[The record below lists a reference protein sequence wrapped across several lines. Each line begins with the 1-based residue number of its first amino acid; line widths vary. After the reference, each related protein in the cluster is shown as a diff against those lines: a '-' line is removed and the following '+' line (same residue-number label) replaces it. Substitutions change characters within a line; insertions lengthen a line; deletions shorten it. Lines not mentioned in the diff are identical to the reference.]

1 MAANGYLKVVDE
13 DEARRLL
20 IVEGKS
26 LRWMVEF
33 YREKYGVKTS
43 HQMWSRL
50 RALWSGMKGHEGHS
64 FDMSTGVPRGV
75 LAVPWT
81 TPLTVE
87 NPDLRDALSGLSACY
102 WGLWDKNG
110 GPSDRRYRKLY
121 SFVSR
126 CLIGDL
132 VVDYVSDPYPSFRL
146 VERRSGVDAGW
157 IRNPFLA
164 NDGSSAGSPME
175 LAQRLRGEAMLAWL
189 SNCPDDLPHR
199 PFVARR
205 GRLDEELRCAVRRVL
220 AERRPSGLVG

>member
-146 VERRSGVDAGW
+146 VER
-157 IRNPFLA
+157 
-164 NDGSSAGSPME
+164 
-175 LAQRLRGEAMLAWL
+175 LAWMPGGFVIL
-189 SNCPDDLPHR
+189 FWLMMVVQQ
-199 PFVARR
+199 VARWSWLSVCVVRLCWR
-205 GRLDEELRCAVRRVL
+205 GYLIALMIYRIARLSLAGGVWMRSCVVRLGACWLSAARVD
-220 AERRPSGLVG
+220 